1 MIQDVD
7 FIGIDSIAKQILL
20 SKLSRF
26 IVYRRGSV
34 RGNTPVF
41 NCDSTSQNS
50 KAVEAFKG
58 WAQNMLTANPQT
70 VQEYEMLLF
79 DKETDSDS
87 IEDEER
93 LEREGK
99 KQPRKS
105 NKIRF
110 TFAFNSMQ
118 GFGGYG
124 RQQPTVDIESA
135 ISIGIERA
143 LEKKELEEW
152 RSGTRKKSGDEDEE
166 EDDDEETGSTLNKVY
181 AIIKEINK
189 GKRKGAAVAGDEDEE
204 EEEEEEDGEIDLDD
218 EEEEKPKKKKGLA
231 PEKKKNMLKALNV
244 LWKHDERLDKD
255 LLILARLAVK
265 QPIVFDNVLEKL
277 RNLKV

>member
-7 FIGIDSIAKQILL
+7 FIGIEAVAKQIQL

-41 NCDSTSQNS
+41 NCDSTAQNS

-58 WAQNMLTANPQT
+58 WAQNMLQSNPGT
-70 VQEYEMLLF
+70 VQEYELLLF

-99 KQPRKS
+99 KLPRKS

-110 TFAFNSMQ
+110 TFSFNSMQ
-118 GFGGYG
+118 GYGGYG
-124 RQQPTVDIESA
+124 RQQPAVDIEGA
-135 ISIGIERA
+135 IQIGIERA
-143 LEKKELEEW
+143 LEKKELEEY
-152 RSGTRKKSGDEDEE
+152 RTGKRKPPGSEDEE
-166 EDDDEETGSTLNKVY
+166 EEDDEEETESTLNKVY
-181 AIIKEINK
+181 SIIKEINK
-189 GKRKGAAVAGDEDEE
+189 GKRKGAAVAGDDDEE
-204 EEEEEEDGEIDLDD
+204 EEEEDDDDLED
-218 EEEEKPKKKKGLA
+218 EEEKAKKEKKSGLS

-244 LWKHDERLDKD
+244 LWKHDKQLDKD
-255 LLILARLAVK
+255 LLRLARLAQK
-265 QPIVFDNVLEKL
+265 QPMIFDNVIEKL
-277 RNLKV
+277 RALKV